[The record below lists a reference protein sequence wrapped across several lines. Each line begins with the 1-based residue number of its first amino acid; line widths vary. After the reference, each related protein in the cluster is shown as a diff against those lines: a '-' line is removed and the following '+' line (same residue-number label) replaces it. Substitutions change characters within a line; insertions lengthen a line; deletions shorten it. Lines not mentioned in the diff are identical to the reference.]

1 MKNNF
6 IQQVRQLLL
15 AVNFIFATTLM
26 AQTPGAA
33 LRFDGV
39 NDFVMINHNS
49 AFNFSNAFTIEAW
62 IRTNQQATGH
72 IANKIDDSFYFAV
85 NGEGTTSSSGKLS
98 FFCNGI
104 TSSWLTGTVNVAD
117 NAWHHVAVVYD
128 GSQIALYVDGNLDKV
143 NTASGTANT
152 GTSTVLLGYRYI
164 NQLNIQVFDGS
175 MDELRFWNKARTEC
189 EIKSFMRCEITST
202 ASGLVANYHFNHG
215 VLGASNSTANL
226 LADATAANTGTL
238 YMFALNGGFSDW
250 IATGGVLSGSN
261 TPASVLPV
269 SVVANPTN
277 LCAGENLTL
286 TANGAQSFSWSTG
299 QTTNSVVLT
308 PTATTIFSLTGHNG
322 DCIGTASTQ
331 VTVDLCTH
339 LESALPVALMS
350 IYPVPA
356 QTKLTFNTKTN
367 GLLVITNL
375 QGKVLW
381 TETVVNNSTEVICE
395 EWPKGLYLAT
405 FSTASGQQ
413 NFKIIKD

>member
-1 MKNNF
+1 
-6 IQQVRQLLL
+6 
-15 AVNFIFATTLM
+15 
-26 AQTPGAA
+26 
-33 LRFDGV
+33 
-39 NDFVMINHNS
+39 
-49 AFNFSNAFTIEAW
+49 
-62 IRTNQQATGH
+62 
-72 IANKIDDSFYFAV
+72 
-85 NGEGTTSSSGKLS
+85 
-98 FFCNGI
+98 
-104 TSSWLTGTVNVAD
+104 
-117 NAWHHVAVVYD
+117 
-128 GSQIALYVDGNLDKV
+128 
-143 NTASGTANT
+143 
-152 GTSTVLLGYRYI
+152 
-164 NQLNIQVFDGS
+164 
-175 MDELRFWNKARTEC
+175 
-189 EIKSFMRCEITST
+189 
-202 ASGLVANYHFNHG
+202 
-215 VLGASNSTANL
+215 
-226 LADATAANTGTL
+226 
-238 YMFALNGGFSDW
+238 MFALNGGFSDW